1 MDSMSDTAQ
10 TRLFVY
16 GSLAPGRSNAHVL
29 GPLPGSWEPAKVEG
43 LLIPEGCEL
52 SYGYPALILNSKDPD
67 AGEVSGLLFSSP
79 ALPDFWPELDEF
91 EGEGYRR
98 VITSVTTD
106 AGEVCS
112 AYTYELNTQ

>member
-1 MDSMSDTAQ
+1 MNSMSDSIE

-29 GPLPGSWEPAKVEG
+29 GPLPGSWQSATVEG
-43 LLIPEGCEL
+43 LLLAEGCEL
-52 SYGYPALILNSKDPD
+52 SYGYPALILNSKDPG
-67 AGEVSGLLFSSP
+67 AGEVPGLLFVSP

-98 VITSVTTD
+98 VVTSVVTE
-106 AGEVCS
+106 AGVELS